1 MTLQELVLRAASLY
15 LDRTAVCFDDGNSQP
30 PVCCTYRALLSEAS
44 ALSDFLRAHCDFGG
58 IREIGLCCQPGINL
72 PSWVLGILQVPAAY
86 APIDPDSPPSLSTY
100 FMKKCDL
107 KYLLVE
113 KWQVNKF
120 KSSHETVL
128 NCDTVSVEHKDLVL
142 FRLHWKNGEMNSV
155 LGDRT
160 EKYKVKNREDRAR
173 GENGT
178 QGKECM
184 DLRREGCL
192 AYVLHTSGTTGTPK
206 IVRVPHACILPNI
219 QHFRSLFDITREDVL
234 FLASPLTFDPSVVE
248 IFVSLSS
255 GACLLIVPTSVK
267 VRPSTLADVLFSRH
281 RVTVLQATPTLLRR
295 FGSELI
301 KSTVLSVHT
310 SLRVL
315 ALGGEAFPS
324 LTILQSWRAKGNRTQ
339 IFNIYGITEVSS
351 WATFYRIPEES
362 LNSTVKHESP
372 VQLGTPLLG
381 TAIEVRDKNGSP
393 VLEGTG
399 QVFLGGKNRVCFLDD
414 EMTVPL
420 GTMRATGDFVTVKDG
435 ELFFL
440 GRKDSQIKRHGK
452 RLNTALVQQVAEE
465 LGQVESCAVTWYNQE
480 KLILFIVPK
489 VDLVK
494 DRIFKEL
501 QRHLPVHA
509 LPDDLV
515 PIEALPF
522 TCHGKVDVS
531 KLNKIY
537 LDYINSQPRNKLHGK
552 EELWGKLKHLWKS
565 VLCIPE
571 DPEVTG
577 KLPDNSVF
585 LESGGDSLKAV
596 WLLSEIEKLTGT
608 AIPGLLEVI
617 LSSSIL
623 DVYNH
628 IVEAVFTQEDLK
640 ANRSHTTKRKLS
652 DAAPEEGSGEPAC
665 LESAWPLNHGSET
678 NSVIALSRGSQVLSL
693 GTGRL
698 LTELGLCPPVC
709 PLDLIPQTNTQVL
722 KSISPSAPDG
732 KLEKPPLSQ
741 QENPVL
747 GPETMVLRE
756 RWRSD
761 TGKCVDASPL
771 LVIAAVEG
779 KSSTTVYMGSHS
791 HTVRAVDLYS
801 GEMRWEQLLGDR
813 IESSACVSKCG
824 NFIIVG
830 CYNGLI
836 YVLKSN
842 SGEKYW
848 TFTTEDAVKSSP
860 AVDPTTGLIYV
871 GSHDQHAYA
880 LDIYEKKCVW
890 KLKCEGALFSS
901 PCVSL
906 SPHRLYCATLGGI
919 LLAVNPAAGSTVWK
933 RACGKPLFSSPRCCQ
948 RHVCIGCV
956 DGSLLCFTHSGEQVW
971 RFSAGGPI
979 FSSPCI
985 SASEQIVFGSHD
997 CFVYCCSMEGHL
1009 RWKFETTA
1017 RVYATPFA
1025 FRKHLRSSD
1034 TLLAA
1039 ASTDGKLWV
1048 LESRSGE
1055 LRSVYELPGEVFSSP
1070 VVWES
1075 MLVIGCR
1082 NNYIYCL
1089 DLLCGDTNI
1098 QV

>member
-1 MTLQELVLRAASLY
+1 MTLQELVHQAASVY
-15 LDRTAVCFDDGNSQP
+15 LDRTAVCFDEGNNQA
-30 PVCCTYRALLSEAS
+30 PVCCTYKALLSEAS
-44 ALSDFLRAHCDFGG
+44 ELSDFLLAHCDFGG
-58 IREIGLCCQPGINL
+58 LREIGLYCQPGINL
-72 PSWVLGILQVPAAY
+72 PSWILGILQVPAAY
-86 APIDPDSPPSLSTY
+86 VPIDPDSPPSLSTY

-107 KYLLVE
+107 KYVLVE
-113 KWQVNKF
+113 KRQVNKF

-128 NCDTVSVEHKDLVL
+128 NYDTVSVEHKDLVL
-142 FRLHWKNGEMNSV
+142 FRLHWESGEVNSV

-160 EKYKVKNREDRAR
+160 DKHEVKDREDRVN
-173 GENGT
+173 GESRI
-178 QGKECM
+178 QEKEHM
-184 DLRREGCL
+184 GMWHEGCL

-219 QHFRSLFDITREDVL
+219 QHFRSLFDITQEDIL

-267 VRPSTLADVLFSRH
+267 VLPSKLADILFSRH

-301 KSTVLSVHT
+301 KSTVLSAHT

-324 LTILQSWRAKGNRTQ
+324 LSILKGWRGKGNRTQ

-351 WATFYRIPEES
+351 WATFYKIPEEI

-372 VQLGTPLLG
+372 VQLGSPLLG
-381 TAIEVRDKNGSP
+381 TVVEVRDKNGSP

-399 QVFLGGKNRVCFLDD
+399 QVFLGGKNRICFLDD
-414 EMTVPL
+414 EMTVPP

-435 ELFFL
+435 EIFFL

-452 RLNTALVQQVAEE
+452 RLNIALVQQVAEE
-465 LGQVESCAVTWYNQE
+465 LYHVESCAVTWYNQE

-494 DRIFKEL
+494 ECIFKEL
-501 QRHLPVHA
+501 QKHLPAHA
-509 LPDDLV
+509 LPDDVLL
-515 PIEALPF
+515 IDTLPL

-531 KLNKIY
+531 ELNKIY
-537 LDYINSQPRNKLHGK
+537 IDHINSQPRNKLHGK
-552 EELWGKLKHLWKS
+552 EELWAKLQYLWKS
-565 VLCIPE
+565 VLCLPE
-571 DPEVTG
+571 DPEDSLKV
-577 KLPDNSVF
+577 PDDSIF
-585 LESGGDSLKAV
+585 LDSGGDSLKSV
-596 WLLSEIEKLTGT
+596 WLLNEIEKLMGT

-617 LSSSIL
+617 LSSPIL

-628 IVEAVFTQEDLK
+628 IVQAAFTQEDLK
-640 ANRSHTTKRKLS
+640 ANRSYTTKRKLS
-652 DAAPEEGSGEPAC
+652 AADPEGASRKPAH
-665 LESAWPLNHGSET
+665 LESTWPSNHGGEI
-678 NSVIALSRGSQVLSL
+678 NSVIALSRGSQALSL

-698 LTELGLCPPVC
+698 LTELGLCPPIS
-709 PLDLIPQTNTQVL
+709 PLDLNPQTNTQIL
-722 KSISPSAPDG
+722 KIISPPAPNE
-732 KLEKPPLSQ
+732 KLEKPLLSQ
-741 QENPVL
+741 QENPVV
-747 GPETMVLRE
+747 GPETMVLHE

-771 LVIAAVEG
+771 LVIAAVEE
-779 KSSTTVYMGSHS
+779 KPSTTVYIGSHS
-791 HTVRAVDLYS
+791 HTVKAVDLYS
-801 GEMRWEQLLGDR
+801 GQLRWEQLLGDR

-824 NFIIVG
+824 NFIVVG
-830 CYNGLI
+830 CYNGLV

-901 PCVSL
+901 PCLSL
-906 SPHRLYCATLGGI
+906 SPHHLYCATLGGL
-919 LLAVNPAAGSTVWK
+919 LLAINPAAGSMVWK
-933 RACGKPLFSSPRCCQ
+933 HPCGKPLFSSPRCYQ
-948 RHVCIGCV
+948 RYVCIGCV

-971 RFSAGGPI
+971 HFSAGGPI

-985 SASEQIVFGSHD
+985 STSEQIIFGSHD
-997 CFVYCCSMEGHL
+997 CFIYCCSADGHL
-1009 RWKFETTA
+1009 QWKFETTA

-1025 FRKHLRSSD
+1025 FRHHLHSTD
-1034 TLLAA
+1034 ALLAA

-1055 LRSVYELPGEVFSSP
+1055 LRAHEDLSFSSY
-1070 VVWES
+1070 S
-1075 MLVIGCR
+1075 
-1082 NNYIYCL
+1082 
-1089 DLLCGDTNI
+1089 
-1098 QV
+1098 